1 MRMLISRFDLITLN
15 FLVLAKNDFE
25 NPIQRYKT
33 FVEKTDEILKKC
45 FMSPLNI
52 SNLYET
58 FILACLLNEDPIY
71 TFSDIWEMAYEDSHQ
86 IS

>member
-1 MRMLISRFDLITLN
+1 
-15 FLVLAKNDFE
+15 
-25 NPIQRYKT
+25 
-33 FVEKTDEILKKC
+33 
-45 FMSPLNI
+45 MSPLNI

-58 FILACLLNEDPIY
+58 FILACLLTEDPIY